1 MSLDQKTLNE
11 LKGSLLKEKVELEK
25 NLEQIAKPLD
35 KKGGDYETSFEEIGT
50 DKEDNATE
58 IEQYSD
64 NFSVETILEK
74 KLQNVIKALQKIE
87 TGTYGICEKCQQA
100 IDFNR
105 LKASPSAKKCLKCTN

>member
-1 MSLDQKTLNE
+1 MSLEQQALAE
-11 LKGSLLKEKVELEK
+11 LKATLLKEKVELEK

-50 DKEDNATE
+50 GKEDNATE

-74 KLQNVIKALQKIE
+74 KLQNIIKALQKIAE
-87 TGTYGICEKCQQA
+87 GTYGICEKCQQE
-100 IDFNR
+100 IDLNR
-105 LKASPSAKKCLKCTN
+105 LKASPSAKNCLKCSQ

>member
-1 MSLDQKTLNE
+1 MSLDQKTLNA
-11 LKGSLLKEKVELEK
+11 LKDSLLKEKTELEK

-64 NFSVETILEK
+64 NFSVETVLEK
-74 KLQNVIKALQKIE
+74 KLQNIIEALQKIE
-87 TGTYGICEKCQQA
+87 AETYGICEKCQKE
-100 IDFNR
+100 IDVAR
-105 LKASPSAKKCLKCTN
+105 LKANPSAKNCLKCE

>member
-1 MSLDQKTLNE
+1 MNLDKKTSAE
-11 LKGSLLKEKVELEK
+11 LKTSLLKEKLELEK
-25 NLEQIAKPLD
+25 NLEQIAKPVD
-35 KKGGDYETSFEEIGT
+35 KKDGDYETSFEEIGT

-87 TGTYGICEKCQQA
+87 IGTYGICEKCQKE
-100 IDFNR
+100 IDIAR
-105 LKASPSAKKCLKCTN
+105 LKANPSAKNCLKCE